1 MSAQVSQATP
11 AIPLTALPAAAQS
24 PATASIAAPALDPFQ
39 AAPGAEQLHRIQL
52 WDLPL
57 RVFHWS
63 LLAAVGTAI
72 VTGKLGGEWMPLHGK
87 AGIAIIGLLSFRL
100 AWGLVG
106 SSTSRF
112 AHFLPSPRRVIQ
124 YLRGRWRGIGH
135 NPLGALSVIG
145 LIGLLGWQA
154 GSGLFSNDDIA
165 FAGPLASLLDDEQ
178 VQWLTGWHRVS
189 VNGLFVLLGLHVA
202 AIAFHVKIKKDNI
215 VKPMLTGDKAVAA
228 DLPAPRPARRIALLA
243 AVLVG
248 LGSVYGSS
256 GAWIRLPVA
265 VEAGAAGTT
274 QASPTAT
281 ETATAPAPRP
291 TNGNAAVNTP
301 VKAAP
306 SW

>member
-1 MSAQVSQATP
+1 MSAQVSQAP
-11 AIPLTALPAAAQS
+11 LPLTALPDAAQS
-24 PATASIAAPALDPFQ
+24 PATASVAAPAVDPFHT
-39 AAPGAEQLHRIQL
+39 APGAEQLHRIQL

-106 SSTSRF
+106 STTSRF

-189 VNGLFVLLGLHVA
+189 VNGLFVLLSLHVA

-248 LGSVYGSS
+248 LGAIYVSS
-256 GAWIRLPVA
+256 GAWMRPEA
-265 VEAGAAGTT
+265 TVEAGPPGTT

-281 ETATAPAPRP
+281 ATATGPSS
-291 TNGNAAVNTP
+291 GNATVNAHI
-301 VKAAP
+301 KAAP